1 MEFTKAEKRVL
12 SQTERQTERTI
23 RNPFWTGVVLVS
35 VATAMVPHGYFKLR
49 SVRNIWREVHEHIQT
64 VDAQSEV
71 EKDLKKTAL
80 TATDFVAEKGYEY
93 QIEKLAR
100 IVISFW
106 FVGLWLILFSKREK
120 VYKGLIKKLQGP

>member
-1 MEFTKAEKRVL
+1 MEFTKAERRVL

-23 RNPFWTGVVLVS
+23 RIAFWTGVVFVS
-35 VATAMVPHGYFKLR
+35 VGTAMVPYGYFKLR
-49 SVRNIWREVHEHIQT
+49 SMRNIWREVHEHIQN
-64 VDAQSEV
+64 VNAQSEV

-80 TATDFVAEKGYEY
+80 TATEFVAETWYEY

-106 FVGLWLILFSKREK
+106 FVGLWLIVFSKREK
-120 VYKGLIKKLQGP
+120 VYRGLIKKLQGP